1 MRKKSPPKSIDPDSS
16 IFLLFHKIEQKI
28 NFILNNILQKY
39 NITPRQYLLLQAID
53 YLAGTTQIELQ
64 NKTNIDRTT
73 VSHLVK
79 KLLEKELIKMQI
91 NPFDSRLKNIKIT
104 TKGRIFTRKIQH
116 KILLAE
122 KEFLNELN
130 IKKTR
135 DFIESLKKKIN
146 T

>member
-1 MRKKSPPKSIDPDSS
+1 MKKKSPPKSIDPDNS

-28 NFILNNILQKY
+28 NSILNSILEKY

-79 KLLEKELIKMQI
+79 KLLDKELIKMQI
-91 NPFDSRLKNIKIT
+91 NSTDSRLKNIRIT
-104 TKGRIFTRKIQH
+104 PKGRVFTRKIQN
-116 KILLAE
+116 KIVLAE
-122 KEFLNELN
+122 EEFLDKLN
-130 IKKTR
+130 IAKE
-135 DFIESLKKKIN
+135 DGFLENLKKKIN
-146 T
+146 E

>member
-104 TKGRIFTRKIQH
+104 TTGRIFTRKIQH

>member
-28 NFILNNILQKY
+28 NSILNSILEKY

-79 KLLEKELIKMQI
+79 KLLDKELIKMQI
-91 NPFDSRLKNIKIT
+91 NSTDSRLKNIRIT
-104 TKGRIFTRKIQH
+104 PKGRVFTRKIQN
-116 KILLAE
+116 KIVLAE
-122 KEFLNELN
+122 EEFLNKLN
-130 IKKTR
+130 IAKE
-135 DFIESLKKKIN
+135 DGFLENLKKKIN
-146 T
+146 E

>member
-16 IFLLFHKIEQKI
+16 ICLLFHKIEQKI

-53 YLAGTTQIELQ
+53 YLARTTQIELK

-79 KLLEKELIKMQI
+79 KLLEKKLIKMQI

-104 TKGRIFTRKIQH
+104 TTGRIFTRK
-116 KILLAE
+116 
-122 KEFLNELN
+122 F
-130 IKKTR
+130 
-135 DFIESLKKKIN
+135 F
-146 T
+146 

>member
-1 MRKKSPPKSIDPDSS
+1 MKKKSPPKSIDPDNS

-28 NFILNNILQKY
+28 NSILNSILEKY

-79 KLLEKELIKMQI
+79 KLLDKELIKMQI
-91 NPFDSRLKNIKIT
+91 NSTDSRLKNIRIT
-104 TKGRIFTRKIQH
+104 PKGRVFTRKIQN
-116 KILLAE
+116 KIVLAE
-122 KEFLNELN
+122 EEFLNKLN
-130 IKKTR
+130 IAKE
-135 DFIESLKKKIN
+135 DGFLENLKKKIN
-146 T
+146 E

>member
-1 MRKKSPPKSIDPDSS
+1 MRKKSPPKSIDPDNS

-28 NFILNNILQKY
+28 NSILNSILEKY

-79 KLLEKELIKMQI
+79 KLLDKELIKMQI
-91 NPFDSRLKNIKIT
+91 NSTDSRLKNIRIT
-104 TKGRIFTRKIQH
+104 PKGRVFTRKIQN
-116 KILLAE
+116 KIVLAE
-122 KEFLNELN
+122 EEFLNKLN
-130 IKKTR
+130 IAKE
-135 DFIESLKKKIN
+135 DGFLENLKKKIN
-146 T
+146 E